1 MQQTL
6 FALAAILSF
15 SYYALTRHTTD
26 AEVEHDA
33 ITTEIETAVA
43 DVVRARLLRTTRLAF
58 DEQDVGRA
66 GIRID
71 QVPTSVLGPDVG
83 ETGGLIDFDDVDDI
97 DGWSQIVPVAVGSS
111 TIRARL
117 SARVGYVP
125 VHAPDADFVSSA
137 TLAKRVEIT
146 ATEQPDGPLRN
157 RTPVTV
163 TLKRVVTPT
172 SL

>member
-1 MQQTL
+1 M
-6 FALAAILSF
+6 
-15 SYYALTRHTTD
+15 
-26 AEVEHDA
+26 
-33 ITTEIETAVA
+33 
-43 DVVRARLLRTTRLAF
+43 
-58 DEQDVGRA
+58 
-66 GIRID
+66 
-71 QVPTSVLGPDVG
+71 LGPDVG